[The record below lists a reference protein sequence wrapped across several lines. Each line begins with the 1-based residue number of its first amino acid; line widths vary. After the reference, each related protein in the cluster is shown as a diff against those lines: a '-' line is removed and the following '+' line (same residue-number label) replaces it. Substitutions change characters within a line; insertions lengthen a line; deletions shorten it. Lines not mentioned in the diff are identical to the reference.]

1 MKIREKCEKCNNY
14 YGKKEF
20 YYVKNKSEHLKK
32 CSMKIKCEDCT
43 EFCTTNLSL
52 NVCEEE
58 LKKHQVQECK
68 GSRKWRKLVAC
79 KDIVRE
85 DCKHFFIDEND
96 NGPNPE
102 KLKRHLNEVHNI
114 TVLMM
119 SCKTILKQRKE
130 EKNNQCK
137 VWFKRRL
144 HPVELLKHL
153 KGPPHF
159 WSFRDDQVQA
169 EFMQLDVWKH

>member
-20 YYVKNKSEHLKK
+20 SYAKNKSEHLKK
-32 CSMKIKCEDCT
+32 CGLNIKCEDCT

-102 KLKRHLNEVHNI
+102 KLKRHFNQVHPNVVSVI
-114 TVLMM
+114 
-119 SCKTILKQRKE
+119 SCKTL
-130 EKNNQCK
+130 
-137 VWFKRRL
+137 
-144 HPVELLKHL
+144 
-153 KGPPHF
+153 
-159 WSFRDDQVQA
+159 
-169 EFMQLDVWKH
+169 